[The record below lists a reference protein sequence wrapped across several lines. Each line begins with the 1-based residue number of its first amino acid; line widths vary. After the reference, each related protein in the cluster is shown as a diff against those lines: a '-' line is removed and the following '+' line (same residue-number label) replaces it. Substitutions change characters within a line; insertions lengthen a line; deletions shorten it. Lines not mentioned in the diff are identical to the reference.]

1 MCRFVTCC
9 PHHSPM
15 HIPLN
20 QHQIVVFSNGVNAES
35 SGLPS
40 ERPAVAVLSWAPSR
54 RLWTLMEHSVHLAIR
69 LGSPKKN
76 SSKPTAILMVFDEF
90 KGRKSKKCRLWKIK
104 NKDFQKCVHL
114 QLPPMHLENNMSQH
128 CVLPQP
134 YLNLLWDFAPQ
145 AQWGPSNDLKWSVGS
160 IPSVLD
166 NVCSIAAYICICICI
181 HTCIYSICSAY
192 VCLYIYIHIY
202 IYIH

>member
-1 MCRFVTCC
+1 MVCDIRLSVHPFTLLETLVWSMIFTLKFPQKLRISQPCLSWKVIQLLIVVAHIYIYIYIYIYMCRFVTCC

-90 KGRKSKKCRLWKIK
+90 KGRKSKKCRL
-104 NKDFQKCVHL
+104 
-114 QLPPMHLENNMSQH
+114 
-128 CVLPQP
+128 
-134 YLNLLWDFAPQ
+134 
-145 AQWGPSNDLKWSVGS
+145 
-160 IPSVLD
+160 
-166 NVCSIAAYICICICI
+166 
-181 HTCIYSICSAY
+181 
-192 VCLYIYIHIY
+192 
-202 IYIH
+202 